1 MSYLD
6 VEIVPILNI
15 TPNLVFFS
23 AVKNTDKIPLLA
35 WTIIKKVI
43 WVVKILKRDTMFGR
57 FLSKRLFKGNES
69 SNTKIWLQ
77 SQCQESIQEHI
88 FSYWHFYNFFFE
100 TFYFLKW
107 CPTFDGSALELYI
120 YNNFLWVQRPLK
132 TWLPILS

>member
-1 MSYLD
+1 MSCLD

-15 TPNLVFFS
+15 TPNLVFFN
-23 AVKNTDKIPLLA
+23 AAKNTDKTPLLA

-43 WVVKILKRDTMFGR
+43 WVVKFLRQGYNIR
-57 FLSKRLFKGNES
+57 FIFVQKFTYSKEMCQIMPKSEVRFKNQFRS
-69 SNTKIWLQ
+69 TF
-77 SQCQESIQEHI
+77 C
-88 FSYWHFYNFFFE
+88 YWHFYNFFFE

-107 CPTFDGSALELYI
+107 CPTFDGSALGLYI